1 MKRQRI
7 THRETTYVI
16 IKDYEKNIYEH
27 SKANSNQT
35 LFTKEDTHNKYT
47 HRKPFSI
54 THWSLEKYKVVII

>member
-1 MKRQRI
+1 MKKQGI

-16 IKDYEKNIYEH
+16 IMDYEKNIYEH

-35 LFTKEDTHNKYT
+35 FFTKEDTHNKYA

-54 THWSLEKYKVVII
+54 THWSLEKHKVVII